1 MPKTF
6 IGVFVPFFF
15 LSTYARNEQGLSYE
29 SSLNLVLFLN
39 GIGFIGRL
47 LPSILAYYLGMLNVF
62 TLMVILSS
70 LSMYTWAAVSSTT
83 NLYVWTAFYSLFFGG
98 IQSLLP
104 GALSSLSSDP
114 QKQGTQMGMVF
125 SVLSFG
131 CLIGTPVAGALI
143 SGSERGYFDAQIF
156 AGTCLGAGGLLL
168 VAAREVK
175 RGKVSGDLLL
185 KL

>member
-1 MPKTF
+1 
-6 IGVFVPFFF
+6 
-15 LSTYARNEQGLSYE
+15 
-29 SSLNLVLFLN
+29 
-39 GIGFIGRL
+39 
-47 LPSILAYYLGMLNVF
+47 
-62 TLMVILSS
+62 
-70 LSMYTWAAVSSTT
+70 MYTWAAVSSTT